1 MNAEL
6 SSCFAYDSSKREIT
20 IECGTA
26 NLAEIDKQLKDS
38 TILHKE
44 TQDGIWVLNAGLVV
58 SEDATL

>member
-1 MNAEL
+1 MQSYHPAL
-6 SSCFAYDSSKREIT
+6 RMILQKGKIT

-38 TILHKE
+38 TILHRE

>member
-6 SSCFAYDSSKREIT
+6 SSCFTYDSSKREIT

-38 TILHKE
+38 TILHRE